1 MIGGSDFHGI
11 YKQNRIGS
19 GNVSFAYI
27 LKTFY
32 EVKAVV
38 TGEGISSIDDLDI
51 YEKIGLMIKPN
62 YNTMDF
68 TNDFFRYF

>member
-1 MIGGSDFHGI
+1 MSKETQRNLSKLSKKYGLNMIGGSDFHGI

-51 YEKIGLMIKPN
+51 YEK
-62 YNTMDF
+62 
-68 TNDFFRYF
+68 